1 MGVLEIIRAGFE
13 VLVLTFIFYQVY
25 RAYKD
30 SPAATIFIGLILLLI
45 LGSVLLKLIG
55 AGVLNHLV
63 TVFFAGPGLILVVLF
78 QPEIRSVLSKFSRK
92 LMGGRFWGR
101 ADAGN
106 DDFLEEVKT
115 AVQYMASRR
124 VGALLVFR
132 RTNRLDEIEHFDAGT
147 EIDAVFSPA
156 LVETIF
162 YPGSPLHDGA
172 MIIENERVAY
182 AGAILPVSERTPI
195 DSTMGLRHRAAMG
208 IAEKSDAVVVV
219 VSEEKGRVSLV
230 CGPMIQT
237 DLSIE
242 MLGARLAQLLYDHAD
257 KKQNSQ
263 VSQD

>member
-1 MGVLEIIRAGFE
+1 MGVLEFIRAGFE
-13 VLVLTFIFYQVY
+13 VLVLTIIFYQIY
-25 RAYKD
+25 RVYKD

-45 LGSVLLKLIG
+45 LGSVLIELIG

-92 LMGGRFWGR
+92 LMGGRLWGR
-101 ADAGN
+101 SD
-106 DDFLEEVKT
+106 EENEGFIEQVKT

-132 RTNRLDEIEHFDAGT
+132 RNNRLDEIEHFAAGT
-147 EIDAVFSPA
+147 EVDAVFSPA

-162 YPGSPLHDGA
+162 YSGTPLHDGA
-172 MIIENERVAY
+172 MIIENERITY
-182 AGAILPVSERTPI
+182 AGAILPVSERAPI
-195 DSTMGLRHRAAMG
+195 DATMGLRHRAAMG

-237 DLSIE
+237 DLSMD
-242 MLGARLAQLLYDHAD
+242 MLGTRLTQLLYDHVD
-257 KKQNSQ
+257 KKQANQ
-263 VSQD
+263 IPQD